1 MIPAQLRQDQDSK
14 GDRQRQGGS
23 GAIHDPR
30 GTIFSATVGPGG
42 GGGGTKVSAA
52 DIPVGVIS
60 NYRMT
65 CLLMTYTC
73 MATVYRE
80 QCTTSEGS

>member
-14 GDRQRQGGS
+14 GDRQRQGGTIC

-30 GTIFSATVGPGG
+30 GTIFSAAVGP
-42 GGGGTKVSAA
+42 GGGTKVSAA
-52 DIPVGVIS
+52 DIPVGPIS

-65 CLLMTYTC
+65 CLPMTYTC
-73 MATVYRE
+73 MVTVYRE

>member
-42 GGGGTKVSAA
+42 GGGG
-52 DIPVGVIS
+52 P
-60 NYRMT
+60 RF
-65 CLLMTYTC
+65 LLLTFQW
-73 MATVYRE
+73 E
-80 QCTTSEGS
+80 

>member
-1 MIPAQLRQDQDSK
+1 MPYMIL
-14 GDRQRQGGS
+14 GGPYFL
-23 GAIHDPR
+23 PR
-30 GTIFSATVGPGG
+30 LVRGG